1 MAAGDPVLDL
11 YERVGRGLYAY
22 ARSLTG
28 RADLAEDFVQEA
40 FLRYL
45 QTGRSPLD
53 PAAGPFLYG
62 IVRNLGHDLARRSAR
77 RAKHESEAA
86 RAKPV
91 VSPGSE
97 ALALAELEQ
106 LPLEQRE
113 VVVLKILADLTF
125 EEIGELVRA
134 PAATAASRYR
144 YALEKLTARLS
155 APQEAR

>member
-22 ARSLTG
+22 ARSLSG

-45 QTGRSPLD
+45 QTARPAAD

-62 IVRNLGHDLARRSAR
+62 IVRNLGHDLARRSVR
-77 RAKHESEAA
+77 REKHESEAA
-86 RAKPV
+86 RARFV
-91 VSPGSE
+91 VSAGSE
-97 ALALAELEQ
+97 AQALAELEQ

-113 VVVLKILADLTF
+113 VVVLKIFGDLTF
-125 EEIGELVRA
+125 EAIGELVRV

-144 YALEKLTARLS
+144 YALAKLAARLS
-155 APQEAR
+155 AHQEAR